1 MNTTAQTTLL
11 DTLQISMLDIEK
23 MAKMSS
29 GFRSML
35 IGTSAEMQLTR
46 LLGTNSQLAFFE
58 KNPDLDR
65 AKRSDFTVTYK
76 GVPFRMELKS
86 ENTEGLVK
94 LKTSDSV
101 TYKREVCAYTTTALP
116 TDRFDILAVSLFNR
130 GKGWSFAFI
139 EADDL
144 ARTTHK
150 VIPEQYRDEYFA
162 SVLRLDDYNEVTTSD
177 PFTLFER
184 IIQRN
189 ARLAA

>member
-1 MNTTAQTTLL
+1 
-11 DTLQISMLDIEK
+11 
-23 MAKMSS
+23 
-29 GFRSML
+29 ML

-76 GVPFRMELKS
+76 GVPFRLELKS
-86 ENTEGLVK
+86 ENVDGFVK

-101 TYKREVCAYTTTALP
+101 TYKREAGTYTTTALP
-116 TDRFDILAVSLFNR
+116 VDRFDILAVSLFNR
-130 GKGWSFAFI
+130 GKGWSFAFV

-150 VIPEQYRDEYFA
+150 VIPEQYREEYFA
-162 SVLRLDDYNEVTTSD
+162 GSLVLEDYETVTSD